1 MKKETKKTTKK
12 VATKVEIK
20 DEVKEVKSSELVL
33 STGAVLN
40 PVDYRD
46 LSVTADVTPL
56 PDVSKIKSFKYE
68 KIDLVP
74 VLNQESH
81 GACVGHAEAVVK
93 AILDFEETGNLE
105 VLSPAYLYGV
115 CKSIDGSP
123 DREGTF
129 PRIAG
134 KVLVER
140 GVPSVML
147 YPNNTSLS
155 REEYNKVNTTPEIEK
170 DASKH
175 KVKSYGFT
183 PADLEMFLATIY
195 SKKAVGITLVCNEP
209 NKWYET
215 EVIPAPVGSMI
226 SLHRVFAYG
235 WNRTEDGVEILCRN
249 SWGEN
254 AHKEGKGNFR
264 FKWLDYKNSIY
275 DIMPYIDASNKA
287 LEDIKKQDNT
297 FSYEWTQNLSVNTN
311 GSWYKNDIL
320 ALQKAL
326 KITGDFYSKVK
337 GDLEPTGFFSTLT
350 EQSVKRYQARKG
362 IKQTGVFAILT
373 RTALNADFAKKKA

>member
-12 VATKVEIK
+12 VIK
-20 DEVKEVKSSELVL
+20 DEVKEIKSSELVL

-40 PVDYRD
+40 PIDYRD
-46 LSVTADVTPL
+46 LSVTVDVTPL

-74 VLNQESH
+74 ILNQQGH

-93 AILDFEETGNLE
+93 SVIDFEETGNLD
-105 VLSPAYLYGV
+105 VLSPAYLYGN
-115 CKSIDGSP
+115 CKLIDGIP
-123 DREGTF
+123 DTDGTF

-134 KVLVER
+134 KVLVEK
-140 GVPSVML
+140 GIPSVTL

-155 REEYNKVNTTPEIEK
+155 KAEYNKVTSTPEIEK
-170 DASKH
+170 DASTH

-183 PADLEMFLATIY
+183 PADLEMFLSTIY
-195 SKKAVGITLVCNEP
+195 LKKVVGITLVCNEP
-209 NKWYET
+209 NKWYDS
-215 EVIPAPVGSMI
+215 EVVPAPAGNI
-226 SLHRVFAYG
+226 LGLHRVFAYG
-235 WNRTEDGVEILCRN
+235 WNRTEDGVEILCQN
-249 SWGEN
+249 SWGEY
-254 AHKEGKGNFR
+254 AHKEGKGRFR
-264 FKWLDYKNSIY
+264 FKWLDYKNAIY
-275 DIMPYIDASNKA
+275 DIMPYIDAPNKV
-287 LEDIKKQDNT
+287 LEDLKKQDNT

-326 KITGDFYSKVK
+326 KITGDFYNKVK
-337 GDLEPTGFFSTLT
+337 GDMEPTGFFSSIT

-373 RTALNADFAKKKA
+373 RTALNADFAKKKV